1 MRQFTTSLALPAVAA
16 GIATLAGAAIAV
28 GIITTP
34 TTAAEP
40 GAAGPAPVVAEQA
53 MPGMSM
59 PAGGSPT
66 AASGQDAPVATNAV
80 AIQNFAFSPA
90 IVTVKAGTTITWTN
104 RDQDSHTVTAMPGGT
119 FHSPTLNT
127 GQPYQYTFTTPGRF
141 DYLCTI
147 HPFMTA
153 TVVVT
158 P

>member
-1 MRQFTTSLALPAVAA
+1 MRQFKTSLALPAVAA
-16 GIATLAGAAIAV
+16 GIATRAGTAIAV
-28 GIITTP
+28 GIITNP
-34 TTAAEP
+34 TTTTDP
-40 GAAGPAPVVAEQA
+40 PTGPAPVVSAQA

-59 PAGGSPT
+59 HPT

-90 IVTVKAGTTITWTN
+90 IVTVKVGTTVTWTN
-104 RDQDSHTVTAMPGGT
+104 RDQDAHTATAMSGG
-119 FHSPTLNT
+119 FHSPTLNA
-127 GQPYQYTFTTPGRF
+127 GQSYQYTFTTPGRF
-141 DYLCTI
+141 EYLCTI

>member
-1 MRQFTTSLALPAVAA
+1 MRQFRTSLALPTVAA
-16 GIATLAGAAIAV
+16 GIATLAGTAIAV
-28 GIITTP
+28 GIITNP
-34 TTAAEP
+34 TTAIDP
-40 GAAGPAPVVAEQA
+40 PTGPAPVVSAQA

-59 PAGGSPT
+59 HPTASPT

-80 AIQNFAFSPA
+80 AIQNFAFSLA
-90 IVTVKAGTTITWTN
+90 IVTVKVGTTVTWTN
-104 RDQDSHTVTAMPGGT
+104 RDQDAHTATAMSGG

-127 GQPYQYTFTTPGRF
+127 GQSYQYTFTTPGRF
-141 DYLCTI
+141 EYLCTI